1 MVNSLIRI
9 LKTQNGRFLYN
20 GSDSNLDE
28 QSDVGV
34 MKSLSSEQFPVAN
47 QQRRNRN
54 RKKQSFDVRTF
65 LP

>member
-1 MVNSLIRI
+1 MNLK
-9 LKTQNGRFLYN
+9 LKTW
-20 GSDSNLDE
+20 NLKHLVNAFE
-28 QSDVGV
+28 KKLQLV

-54 RKKQSFDVRTF
+54 RKKQSIDVRTF

>member
-1 MVNSLIRI
+1 MVNFLIRI
-9 LKTQNGRFLYN
+9 LKPKTDNFYN

-54 RKKQSFDVRTF
+54 RKNN
-65 LP
+65 LLM